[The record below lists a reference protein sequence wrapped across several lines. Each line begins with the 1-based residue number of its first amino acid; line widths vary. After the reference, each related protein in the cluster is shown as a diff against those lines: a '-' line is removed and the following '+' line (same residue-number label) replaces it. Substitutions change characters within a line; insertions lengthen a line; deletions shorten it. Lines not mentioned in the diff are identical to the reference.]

1 MPHSS
6 SRCLGFKLCSSPEV
20 RFRAPLRVPQKHPLQ
35 LNSSAVFQSEGGP
48 NKKFP
53 MLTGVQRCVK
63 RTLCSQGHF
72 FLKKCS
78 KEPYARF
85 HFCKETHIPRRGI
98 FTGKPHFHYTI
109 CSQRPDWYILS
120 PVGCSPSMV
129 TIDLKRTLYSGCQN

>member
-20 RFRAPLRVPQKHPLQ
+20 RFRGPLKVPKSTHSNSIVLQ
-35 LNSSAVFQSEGGP
+35 CSNPVKVR
-48 NKKFP
+48 KKVPYAHRCAEVRKKNP
-53 MLTGVQRCVK
+53 MLTGS
-63 RTLCSQGHF
+63 L
-72 FLKKCS
+72 FLKTSS

-85 HFCKETHIPRRGI
+85 HFCKVTHIPRRDI
-98 FTGKPHFHYTI
+98 FIGKPHFHYTI